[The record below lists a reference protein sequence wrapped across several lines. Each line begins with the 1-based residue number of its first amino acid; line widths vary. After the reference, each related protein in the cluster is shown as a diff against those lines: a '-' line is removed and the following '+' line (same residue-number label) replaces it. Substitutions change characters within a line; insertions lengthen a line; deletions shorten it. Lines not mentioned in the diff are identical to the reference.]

1 MHTVLFF
8 LHFLLSTFGGSSVHE
23 SAQNDYSDKKLNQVF
38 SIDTD
43 SFYYAKSDTKNAL
56 IQDLPFE
63 IEEELQGQD
72 DDKDSGSSLYFYDY
86 ESTTLSTYCNFWLQ
100 SLKVIH
106 AVNFIYF
113 PKFCSTTSPIYIL
126 QRVLRL

>member
-1 MHTVLFF
+1 MHIVLFF
-8 LHFLLSTFGGSSVHE
+8 LHFLLYSFGGSSFHE
-23 SAQNDYSDKKLNQVF
+23 TAPIDYSFTISHRMF
-38 SIDTD
+38 SIHGEAFYAFDGD
-43 SFYYAKSDTKNAL
+43 SKHAS

-72 DDKDSGSSLYFYDY
+72 DDRDSRPTLCYYDHKSATSSICF
-86 ESTTLSTYCNFWLQ
+86 NFWFH
-100 SLKVIH
+100 SLNSIH

-113 PKFCSTTSPIYIL
+113 LKFCSTTSPIYIL